1 MSAKTHPENLVI
13 LYDRLSPE
21 AQQRLI
27 ERFVRRDPDRLVE
40 LTALRARVEIRRH
53 ESGMCR

>member
-27 ERFVRRDPDRLVE
+27 ERLVYRDPERLVQ
-40 LTALRARVEIRRH
+40 LTTLRARIAQAQQNTSV
-53 ESGMCR
+53 

>member
-40 LTALRARVEIRRH
+40 LTALRARSSREQPRA
-53 ESGMCR
+53 